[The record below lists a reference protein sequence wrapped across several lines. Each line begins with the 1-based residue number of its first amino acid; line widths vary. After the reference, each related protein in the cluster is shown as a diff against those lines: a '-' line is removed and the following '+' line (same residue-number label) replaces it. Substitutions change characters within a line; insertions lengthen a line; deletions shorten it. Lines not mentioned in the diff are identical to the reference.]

1 MSLLVLLCL
10 GCSGRVLTEDLSP
23 PCYAGGK
30 GSLPVLDDDKAAGL
44 AQGKSFASLVST
56 FNAGKVALAALPAAE
71 NAAEPVADVT
81 GVVAA
86 KEDAPVAAV
95 AAKEASPL
103 DTLGQPIVES
113 TPVTD
118 AAVVP
123 ETAPAAAVEE
133 EKATG
138 KSPPHSPSVRNSFPS
153 C

>member
-1 MSLLVLLCL
+1 MN
-10 GCSGRVLTEDLSP
+10 LSP

-138 KSPPHSPSVRNSFPS
+138 ASPPHSPSVRNTFPS